1 MNNEMNR
8 LLQPSFLEVTL
19 LLHHNVTPHDIND
32 LQDDS
37 WSTFCYQASTLGH
50 DSLHFPD
57 AFWKIPQIM
66 SLNLSF
72 SFQGFKIL
80 LYSIVLVQDISQQV
94 ILSNT

>member
-8 LLQPSFLEVTL
+8 LLQPSFLGVTL
-19 LLHHNVTPHDIND
+19 LLHHDVTPYDIND

-37 WSTFCYQASTLGH
+37 WSIFCYQPSTSGH
-50 DSLHFPD
+50 VSLNFLD
-57 AFWKIPQIM
+57 AFWKIPRIM